1 MNKIVN
7 KLLLTGDKFM
17 HKLHLRQL
25 EFIYSAYGP
34 YTKHRE
40 KIQQFRKTGNLK
52 LYIETN

>member
-40 KIQQFRKTGNLK
+40 KIQQFRETGNLK